1 MEENKLTS
9 SQIVLRSAIVFF
21 IIIWTSIFISG
32 CASTQRIDYNF
43 VKVLGVTVEG
53 DTILIDVNSLRPR
66 VYNNYYYDNGINRY
80 PYNYNYYNTPPV
92 IIRPVNPKPRPT
104 KPVVISPSFTA
115 PKPITKP
122 TKDKQ

>member
-66 VYNNYYYDNGINRY
+66 VYNNYYYDSGINRY
-80 PYNYNYYNTPPV
+80 PYNNYWNTPPV
-92 IIRPVNPKPRPT
+92 IIQQPRPSPIRPVIIPKPPKPRPIN
-104 KPVVISPSFTA
+104 KPNKN
-115 PKPITKP
+115 PKKN
-122 TKDKQ
+122 